1 MLEIKSILY
10 QRLISM
16 KRNSLSQHAD
26 KNQLDLYK
34 NFPST
39 HYLSNQNNVLHVLAW
54 GTFFKR
60 NMHRFV
66 IDYLKIALYEYQAI
80 AIYMMGISNFICI
93 IASRNDAKS
102 FIVAVYAVS
111 RCLLYKGTKFRI
123 GAATEKQ
130 AKLIVSEKIIDELC
144 DWSPILRKEIEDY
157 GIRSNDIF
165 VKFRNGSKITV
176 FVANENARGLRANG
190 IAREECRQIKKKVE
204 DSVISPFQTPRKP
217 KYMFRNEYK
226 GNKDLIEQPVDIYIS
241 SSWYDDGNWMWGIAD
256 QALVAMKKHNGGL
269 MLAFD
274 ESITLKHEL
283 KTIEQMIKEKKKQDP
298 ATWQIEFL
306 NLRVR
311 DSVSSYFSYSML
323 INRQISKLVF
333 YPRTTIDYKAGKK
346 NKYAIPKLDNEIRVI
361 SNDIAFVAG
370 SQNDNSV
377 YSCIRAIPESIIYD
391 TDLNTVEI
399 KQGYRREYPYIESN
413 QIGDTTLQAVRIRQL
428 YEDFGGDY
436 IVIDARNGGS
446 QIVYTLE
453 KVLYDEERGVE
464 YPPLKCMN
472 NDDYAKVC
480 QDPNAKACI
489 FVINATQTLNSDIA
503 IAFRKN
509 LVENKIDLLVN
520 YNIAKEEILGTNKEY
535 VDSLKDSPDKQAN
548 FELPFLETQLMIN
561 ECAELQYEKMPQT
574 GVIKIFEQGSKR
586 KDRYTSCS
594 YGSYFI
600 DKLELDLL
608 SDRPKADYS
617 SAPTFASAVSF

>member
-1 MLEIKSILY
+1 M
-10 QRLISM
+10 M
-16 KRNSLSQHAD
+16 KNNLSKYAD
-26 KNQLDLYK
+26 ENQLELYK
-34 NFPST
+34 KYPST
-39 HYLSNQNNVLHVLAW
+39 HYLSNPNNVLHVLAW
-54 GTFFKR
+54 GTFWRR

-66 IDYLKIALYEYQAI
+66 IDYLKISLYEYQAI
-80 AIYMMGISNFICI
+80 AIYMMGISNLICI

-102 FIVAVYAVS
+102 FIVAVYAVA

-144 DWSPILRKEIEDY
+144 DWSPILKKEIESY
-157 GIRSNDIF
+157 GVRSNDIF

-176 FVANENARGLRANG
+176 FVANENARGLRSNA

-217 KYMFRNEYK
+217 KYMLKDYYK
-226 GNKDLIEQPVDIYIS
+226 NNPVLEEEPVDIYIS
-241 SSWYDDGNWMWGIAD
+241 SSWYDDGNWMWDISA
-256 QALVAMKKHNGGL
+256 QALDAMKNHKGGV

-274 ESITLKHEL
+274 ESITLKHGL
-283 KTIEQMIKEKKKQDP
+283 KTMKQMIKEKKKQDP

-311 DSVSSYFSYSML
+311 DSVSSYFTYAML
-323 INRQISKLVF
+323 INRQNLKQVF
-333 YPRTTIDYKAGKK
+333 YPRNSVDFKSNKK
-346 NKYAIPKLDNEIRVI
+346 NKHAIPKLDNEVRVI

-370 SQNDNSV
+370 NQNDNSV
-377 YSCIRAIPESIIYD
+377 YSCIRAIPETITYENENNSI
-391 TDLNTVEI
+391 EI
-399 KQGYRREYPYIESN
+399 KQGFRREYPYLESN
-413 QIGDTTLQAVRIRQL
+413 QIGDTTLQAIRIRQL
-428 YEDFGGDY
+428 YEDFNADY
-436 IVIDARNGGS
+436 IVVDARNGGL
-446 QIVYTLE
+446 QIVYALE
-453 KVLYDEERGVE
+453 KVLYDEERGIE
-464 YPPLKCMN
+464 YKPLKCMN
-472 NDDYAKVC
+472 NDEYAKIC
-480 QDPNAKACI
+480 QDPYAKECI
-489 FVINATQTLNSDIA
+489 YVINATQALNSDIA

-509 LVENKIDLLVN
+509 LVENKIDFLVN
-520 YNIAKEEILGTNKEY
+520 YNMAKENVLSSNKEY
-535 VDSLKDSPDKQAN
+535 IEATRDNVNLQAE

-574 GVIKIFEQGSKR
+574 GMIKIFEQGSKR

-608 SDRPKADYS
+608 GDGQDADYS
-617 SAPTFASAVSF
+617 SAPLCSSSISYD

>member
-1 MLEIKSILY
+1 MRKNE
-10 QRLISM
+10 
-16 KRNSLSQHAD
+16 LSQYAD
-26 KNQLDLYK
+26 KNQLELYK

-54 GTFFKR
+54 STFFKR

-66 IDYLKIALYEYQAI
+66 IDYLKISLFEYQAI
-80 AIYMMGISNFICI
+80 AIYMMGISNLICI

-102 FIVAVYAVS
+102 FIVAVYAVAK
-111 RCLLYKGTKFRI
+111 CLLDKGTKFRI

-157 GIRSNDIF
+157 GTRSNDIF

-176 FVANENARGLRANG
+176 FVANENARGLRSNG
-190 IAREECRQIKKKVE
+190 ICREETRQIKKKIE

-217 KYMFRNEYK
+217 KYLFKPEYK
-226 GNKDLIEQPVDIYIS
+226 DNKELKEQPVDIYIS
-241 SSWYDDGNWMWGIAD
+241 SSWYDDGNWMWDISK
-256 QALVAMKKHNGGL
+256 QALDAMKRHKGGL

-274 ESITLKHEL
+274 ESIALKHEL
-283 KTIEQMIKEKKKQDP
+283 KTVEQLVKEKKKQDP
-298 ATWQIEFL
+298 ATWKIEFL
-306 NLRVR
+306 NLKLR
-311 DSVSSYFSYSML
+311 DSLSSYFTYKML
-323 INRQISKLVF
+323 INRQISKYVF
-333 YPRTTIDYKAGKK
+333 YPRTTIDFKSGKK

-377 YSCIRAIPESIIYD
+377 YSCIRGIPETITYD
-391 TDLNTVEI
+391 TDTNSIEV
-399 KQGYRREYPYIESN
+399 KQGYRRAYPYMESN
-413 QIGDTTLQAVRIRQL
+413 QIGDTTLQAIRIRQL
-428 YEDFGGDY
+428 YEDFDGDY
-436 IVIDARNGGS
+436 IVIDARNGGL
-446 QIVYTLE
+446 QTVYALE

-464 YPPLKCMN
+464 YSPLKCMN
-472 NDDYAKVC
+472 NDEYAKVC

-509 LVENKIDLLVN
+509 LIENKIDFLVN
-520 YNIAKEEILGTNKEY
+520 YNTAKEEILNGNKEY
-535 VDSLKDSPDKQAN
+535 IDSLKNDSEKQVS
-548 FELPFLETQLMIN
+548 FERPFLETQLMVN
-561 ECAELQYEKMPQT
+561 ECAELQYEKMQQT
-574 GVIKIFEQGSKR
+574 GLIKVYEQGNRR

-608 SDRPKADYS
+608 SDTNKSDFS
-617 SAPTFASAVSF
+617 HAPSCVSNIDF

>member
-1 MLEIKSILY
+1 
-10 QRLISM
+10 M
-16 KRNSLSQHAD
+16 KTNNLSQYAD
-26 KNQLDLYK
+26 KNQLELYK

-39 HYLSNQNNVLHVLAW
+39 HYLSNQKNVLHVLAW
-54 GTFFKR
+54 ATFFKR

-66 IDYLKIALYEYQAI
+66 IDYLKIPLYEYQAI
-80 AIYMMGISNFICI
+80 TIYMMGISNLICI

-102 FIVAVYAVS
+102 FIVAVYAVA

-144 DWSPILRKEIEDY
+144 DWSPILSKEIEDY
-157 GIRSNDIF
+157 STRNSDIF

-176 FVANENARGLRANG
+176 FVANENARGLRSNG
-190 IAREECRQIKKKVE
+190 ICREETRQIKKKVE

-217 KYMFRNEYK
+217 KYLFRSEYK
-226 GNKDLIEQPVDIYIS
+226 NNKLLKEQPVDIYIS

-256 QALVAMKKHNGGL
+256 QALTEMKKHNGGL

-274 ESITLKHEL
+274 ESIAIKHEL
-283 KTIEQMIKEKKKQDP
+283 KTIEQLVKEKKKQDP
-298 ATWQIEFL
+298 ATWKIEFL
-306 NLRVR
+306 NLKLR
-311 DSVSSYFSYSML
+311 DSVSSYFTYKML
-323 INRQISKLVF
+323 INRQVSKHVF
-333 YPRTTIDYKAGKK
+333 YPRNTIDFKSSKK

-370 SQNDNSV
+370 NQNDNSV
-377 YSCIRAIPESIIYD
+377 YSCIRAIPESITY
-391 TDLNTVEI
+391 NTENDSVEI
-399 KQGYRREYPYIESN
+399 KQGYRREFPYIESN
-413 QIGDTTLQAVRIRQL
+413 QMGDTTLQAIRIRQL
-428 YEDFGGDY
+428 YEDFSGDY
-436 IVIDARNGGS
+436 IVLDVRNGGL
-446 QIVYTLE
+446 QIAYSLQ

-464 YPPLKCMN
+464 YPPLKVMN
-472 NDDYAKVC
+472 NEEYSKVC
-480 QDPNAKACI
+480 QDRNAKPCI
-489 FVINATQTLNSDIA
+489 FVINATQSLNSDIA

-509 LVENKIDLLVN
+509 IMENKIDFLVN
-520 YNIAKEEILGTNKEY
+520 YATAREEILIHNKDYAECLNR
-535 VDSLKDSPDKQAN
+535 DSEKQAG

-574 GVIKIFEQGSKR
+574 GVIKVYEQGSKR

-608 SDRPKADYS
+608 STIPKADYS
-617 SAPTFASAVSF
+617 SAPHFSSSIDF